1 MSPRS
6 KTVLILGGARS
17 GKSRYASEL
26 AQDSGLAPLMIATA
40 QALDEEMAARISA
53 HQADRDE
60 RWSLVEE
67 PLNLAAQISA
77 RAREGRIIVIDCL
90 TLWLSN
96 VIHAGRDWSAMLEGL
111 ALTLEKAQ
119 GPVILIS
126 NEVGLGIVPQS
137 ALGRD
142 FRDAQ
147 GRVNQRLA
155 QACDRVVLV
164 SAGLPLELKPGTRPM
179 IRF

>member
-1 MSPRS
+1 
-6 KTVLILGGARS
+6 
-17 GKSRYASEL
+17 
-26 AQDSGLAPLMIATA
+26 
-40 QALDEEMAARISA
+40 
-53 HQADRDE
+53 
-60 RWSLVEE
+60 
-67 PLNLAAQISA
+67 
-77 RAREGRIIVIDCL
+77 
-90 TLWLSN
+90 
-96 VIHAGRDWSAMLEGL
+96 
-111 ALTLEKAQ
+111 LTLEKAQ

-164 SAGLPLELKPGTRPM
+164 SAGLPLELKPGNRPM